1 MISLIYINTQ
11 EWLRL
16 KFLQVVFFLS
26 FTYVCIS
33 YLLGSLSFTEQAR
46 IKFDLGLAGMEITAC
61 LVAAFIATHALYR
74 DIERKTFQV
83 ILARPIA
90 RWNLLVGYLGSLF
103 VLNTILILFLGGTMI
118 LFFDSGDQIG
128 FNLFNIIVI
137 MITILLKSVVVGA
150 FGIMMSTLARPM
162 FSLVFT
168 VSYWILAY
176 SISDIAYFL
185 EKADLKNLDFV
196 ITGLNLLVPQFY
208 TFNWKSFYF
217 LKNGFSFQE
226 IMWSWFHC
234 AGWIFLLLFTAS
246 LLIKRKDIV

>member
-26 FTYVCIS
+26 FAYVCIS
-33 YLLGSLSFTEQAR
+33 YLLGTLSFTEQAR
-46 IKFDLGLAGMEITAC
+46 IKFDLGLAGMEITTF
-61 LVAAFIATHALYR
+61 LVAAFISTHALYR

-90 RWNLLVGYLGSLF
+90 RWNLLAGYLGSLF
-103 VLNTILILFLGGTMI
+103 VLNFILITFLGITMI
-118 LFFDSGDQIG
+118 SFFDFDGDLG
-128 FNLFNIIVI
+128 SSLFNIIVI
-137 MITILLKSVVVGA
+137 MVTILLKSVVIGA
-150 FGIMMSTLARPM
+150 FGVMMSAIARPM

-168 VSYWILAY
+168 VSYWVLAY
-176 SISDIAYFL
+176 SISDIEYFL
-185 EKADLKNLDFV
+185 QKADLSSLNFV
-196 ITGLNLLVPQFY
+196 ITGLNFLVPQFY
-208 TFNWKSFYF
+208 TFNWKSYHYM
-217 LKNGFSFQE
+217 KQGFTIHE

-246 LLIKRKDIV
+246 LLIRRKDIV